1 MVSAPPTVKARNT
14 NLASRQGPAIT
25 VINNT
30 PNDIRVSVSTLN
42 GDSGSNGFLTIA
54 TGASEDFSRA
64 DEQIVSVSQADVS
77 GNEVQTFLG
86 IPGSTV
92 NIN

>member
-14 NLASRQGPAIT
+14 NLASRQGSVIT
-25 VINNT
+25 VVNNT
-30 PNDIRVSVSTLN
+30 PIDIRVSVSTLN

-54 TGASEDFSRA
+54 TGASNDFSRA

-86 IPGSTV
+86 IPGNTV
-92 NIN
+92 IIS